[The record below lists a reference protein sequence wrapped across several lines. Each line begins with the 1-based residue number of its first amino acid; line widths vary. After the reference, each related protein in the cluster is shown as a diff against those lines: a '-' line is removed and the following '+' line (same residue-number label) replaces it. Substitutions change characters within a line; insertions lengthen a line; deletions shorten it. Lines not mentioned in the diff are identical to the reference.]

1 MKKRNFNYEKPKNYV
16 IADPNKINEDVDLRF
31 VVINMFSKNPIG
43 LLESTPEKFKEI
55 TKICNLTFLPNAKK
69 EDIAVISGLF
79 SSREEARMDGFVG
92 DISSGFHS
100 FGRGFSKFSVYKP
113 AK

>member
-31 VVINMFSKNPIG
+31 VVINMFSNKPVS

-55 TKICNLTFLPNAKK
+55 TKVCNLTFLPNAKK

-79 SSREEARMDGFVG
+79 SSRDEARMDGLVG
-92 DISSGFHS
+92 EISSGFHT
-100 FGRGFSKFSVYKP
+100 FGKGFGKFTVYKP